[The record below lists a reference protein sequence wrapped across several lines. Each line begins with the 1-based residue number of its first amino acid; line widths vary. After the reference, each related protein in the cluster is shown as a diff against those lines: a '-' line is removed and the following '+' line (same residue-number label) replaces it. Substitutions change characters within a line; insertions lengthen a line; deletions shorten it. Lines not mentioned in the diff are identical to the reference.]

1 MASEPAR
8 APATALLALLSA
20 TLAGCGWEPGIW
32 SGAIKVEPPKTKAA
46 ELTAVAVATLDGPV
60 KARRG
65 GRVQA
70 LRARAGDVVAE
81 GDALIEFE
89 DLALEESKAALR
101 REIKELRAAH
111 AVAAATPAATERTAS
126 RDLRMAAL
134 EQLEETHRRA
144 SEEFQRWTE
153 LFKEGLA
160 ARLDFEEKRRE
171 FEALSTRL
179 REARA
184 AAIQET
190 ETETEAPSEP
200 AELRRS
206 QRLLE
211 RLHELPKTYLVTS
224 PWDGTVKDLLVAV
237 GDMPGRGAVVATVAR
252 AASLMLVAEI
262 SHGTTVVAIDEACGV
277 PGPLA
282 FSRRDATLELA
293 APTPQLRPGDECRL
307 AVSIRE

>member
-1 MASEPAR
+1 MAPEPAK
-8 APATALLALLSA
+8 APASALLALLSA
-20 TLAGCGWEPGIW
+20 MVAGCGWEPGIW
-32 SGAIKVEPPKTKAA
+32 SGAIELEPPKTNTA
-46 ELTAVAVATLDGPV
+46 ELTAVAVATLDAPV

-65 GRVQA
+65 GRVLA
-70 LRARAGDVVAE
+70 LRARIGDVVSE

-89 DLALEESKAALR
+89 DLALEESKAAVR
-101 REIKELRAAH
+101 REIEELRAAH
-111 AVAAATPAATERTAS
+111 AVAAATPAATERSAS

-134 EQLEETHRRA
+134 NQLEETHRRA

-153 LFKEGLA
+153 LFEEGLA
-160 ARLDFEEKRRE
+160 ARLDFEAKRQE

-184 AAIQET
+184 AATQET
-190 ETETEAPSEP
+190 EAEAPSEP

-211 RLHELPKTYLVTS
+211 RLQELPKTYLVKTA
-224 PWDGTVKDLLVAV
+224 WDGTVKELLVAV
-237 GDMPGRGAVVATVAR
+237 GDVPERGAVVATVAR
-252 AASLMLVAEI
+252 AALPMLVTEI
-262 SHGTTVVAIDEACGV
+262 SPGTTVVAIEEACGV

-282 FSRRDATLELA
+282 FSRRGATLELA
-293 APTPQLRPGDECRL
+293 APTPRLRPGDECRL

>member
-20 TLAGCGWEPGIW
+20 TLAGCGWEPGILA
-32 SGAIKVEPPKTKAA
+32 GEIEVEPPKTKAA

-65 GRVQA
+65 GRVLA
-70 LRARAGDVVAE
+70 MRARIGDVVAE

-89 DLALEESKAALR
+89 DLALEESKAAVR
-101 REIKELRAAH
+101 REIEELRAAH
-111 AVAAATPAATERTAS
+111 AVAAATPAATERSAS

-153 LFKEGLA
+153 LFEEGLA

-184 AAIQET
+184 AATQEPAT
-190 ETETEAPSEP
+190 EEPSEP

-211 RLHELPKTYLVTS
+211 RLQELPKTYLVKS
-224 PWDGTVKDLLVAV
+224 PWDGTVKDLRVAV
-237 GDMPGRGAVVATVAR
+237 GDLPGRGAVVATVAR
-252 AASLMLVAEI
+252 AASLILVAEI
-262 SHGTTVVAIDEACGV
+262 SPGTTVVAIEEACGV

-282 FSRRDATLELA
+282 FSRRDAMLELA
-293 APTPQLRPGDECRL
+293 APTPRLRPGNECRL

>member
-20 TLAGCGWEPGIW
+20 MLAGCGWEPGIW
-32 SGAIKVEPPKTKAA
+32 SGAIELEPPKANTA
-46 ELTAVAVATLDGPV
+46 ELTAVAVATLDAPV

-65 GRVQA
+65 GRVLA
-70 LRARAGDVVAE
+70 LRARIGDVVSE

-89 DLALEESKAALR
+89 DLALDESKAAVR
-101 REIKELRAAH
+101 REIEELRAAH
-111 AVAAATPAATERTAS
+111 AVAATERSAS

-134 EQLEETHRRA
+134 NQLEETHRRA

-153 LFKEGLA
+153 LFEEGLA
-160 ARLDFEEKRRE
+160 ARLDFEAKRQE
-171 FEALSTRL
+171 FEVLSTRL

-184 AAIQET
+184 AATQET
-190 ETETEAPSEP
+190 EAEAPSEP

-211 RLHELPKTYLVTS
+211 RLEELPKTYLVKS

-252 AASLMLVAEI
+252 AASPMLVAEI
-262 SHGTTVVAIDEACGV
+262 SPGTTVVAIEEACGV

-282 FSRRDATLELA
+282 FSRRGATLELA
-293 APTPQLRPGDECRL
+293 APTPRLRPGDECRL

>member
-32 SGAIKVEPPKTKAA
+32 SGAIDVEPPETKAV

-65 GRVQA
+65 GRVLA
-70 LRARAGDVVAE
+70 MRARIGDVVAE

-89 DLALEESKAALR
+89 DLALEESKAAVR
-101 REIKELRAAH
+101 REIEELRAAH
-111 AVAAATPAATERTAS
+111 AVAAATPAATERSAS

-153 LFKEGLA
+153 LFEEGLA

-184 AAIQET
+184 AATHESAT
-190 ETETEAPSEP
+190 EEPSEP

-211 RLHELPKTYLVTS
+211 RLQELPKTYLVKS
-224 PWDGTVKDLLVAV
+224 PWDGTVKDLPVAA

-252 AASLMLVAEI
+252 ATSLMLVAEI
-262 SHGTTVVAIDEACGV
+262 SPGTTVVAIDEACGV

-282 FSRRDATLELA
+282 FSRRDATLKLA

>member
-8 APATALLALLSA
+8 APATALLALISA
-20 TLAGCGWEPGIW
+20 TLAGCGWEPGILA
-32 SGAIKVEPPKTKAA
+32 GEIEVEPPKTKAA

-65 GRVQA
+65 GRVLA
-70 LRARAGDVVAE
+70 MRARIGDVVAE

-89 DLALEESKAALR
+89 DLALEESKAAVR
-101 REIKELRAAH
+101 REIEELRAAH
-111 AVAAATPAATERTAS
+111 AVAAATPAATERSAS

-153 LFKEGLA
+153 LFEEGLA

-171 FEALSTRL
+171 FEALRTRL

-184 AAIQET
+184 AATHEPAT
-190 ETETEAPSEP
+190 EEPSEP

-211 RLHELPKTYLVTS
+211 RLQELPKTYLVKS
-224 PWDGTVKDLLVAV
+224 PWDGTVKDLPVAA

-252 AASLMLVAEI
+252 ATSLMLVAEI
-262 SHGTTVVAIDEACGV
+262 SLGTTVVAIDKACGV

-282 FSRRDATLELA
+282 FSRRGRNAQAGSADTA
-293 APTPQLRPGDECRL
+293 ASTGGRMPAGGVD
-307 AVSIRE
+307 

>member
-8 APATALLALLSA
+8 APAAALLALISA
-20 TLAGCGWEPGIW
+20 TLAGCGWEPGILA
-32 SGAIKVEPPKTKAA
+32 GEIEVEPPKTKAA
-46 ELTAVAVATLDGPV
+46 ELTAVAMATLDGPV

-65 GRVQA
+65 GRVLA
-70 LRARAGDVVAE
+70 LRARTGDVVNA

-89 DLALEESKAALR
+89 DLALEESKAAVR
-101 REIKELRAAH
+101 REIEDLRAAH
-111 AVAAATPAATERTAS
+111 AAAGATPAATERSAS

-153 LFKEGLA
+153 LFEEGLA
-160 ARLDFEEKRRE
+160 ARLDFEEKRQE

-184 AAIQET
+184 AATQET
-190 ETETEAPSEP
+190 ATEEPSEP
-200 AELRRS
+200 AELRRA

-211 RLHELPKTYLVTS
+211 RLQELPKTYLVKS
-224 PWDGTVKDLLVAV
+224 PWDGAVKDLLVAA

-252 AASLMLVAEI
+252 AASTVLVAQI
-262 SHGTTVVAIDEACGV
+262 SPGTTVVVIEEACGV

-282 FSRRDATLELA
+282 FSRRDATLKLA

>member
-20 TLAGCGWEPGIW
+20 TVAGCGWEPGIW
-32 SGAIKVEPPKTKAA
+32 NGAIELEPPGTNTA
-46 ELTAVAVATLDGPV
+46 ELTAVAVATLDAPV

-65 GRVQA
+65 GRVLA
-70 LRARAGDVVAE
+70 LRTGTGEAVSA

-89 DLALEESKAALR
+89 DLALEESKAAVR
-101 REIKELRAAH
+101 REIEDLRAAH
-111 AVAAATPAATERTAS
+111 AAAGATPAETERSAS

-153 LFKEGLA
+153 LFEEGLA

-171 FEALSTRL
+171 FEALSGRL

-190 ETETEAPSEP
+190 EAEAPSEP

-211 RLHELPKTYLVTS
+211 RLQELPKTYLVKTA
-224 PWDGTVKDLLVAV
+224 WDGTVKELLVAV
-237 GDMPGRGAVVATVAR
+237 GDVPGRGAVVATVAR
-252 AASLMLVAEI
+252 AALPVLVAKVAP
-262 SHGTTVVAIDEACGV
+262 GTAVVAIEEACGV

-293 APTPQLRPGDECRL
+293 APTPRLRPGDECRL

>member
-32 SGAIKVEPPKTKAA
+32 SGAIDVEPPKTMAA

-65 GRVQA
+65 GRVLA
-70 LRARAGDVVAE
+70 MRARIGDVVAE

-89 DLALEESKAALR
+89 DLALEESKAAVR
-101 REIKELRAAH
+101 REIEDLRAAH
-111 AVAAATPAATERTAS
+111 AAAAATPAATERSAS

-153 LFKEGLA
+153 LFEEGLA

-184 AAIQET
+184 AATQEPAT
-190 ETETEAPSEP
+190 EEPSEP
-200 AELRRS
+200 AELRRA

-211 RLHELPKTYLVTS
+211 RLQELPKTYLVKS
-224 PWDGTVKDLLVAV
+224 PWDGTVKDLPVAA

-252 AASLMLVAEI
+252 ATSLMLVAEI
-262 SHGTTVVAIDEACGV
+262 SPGTTVVAIDKACGV

-282 FSRRDATLELA
+282 FSRRDATLKLA

>member
-20 TLAGCGWEPGIW
+20 MLAGCGWEPGIW
-32 SGAIKVEPPKTKAA
+32 SGAIELEPPKANTA
-46 ELTAVAVATLDGPV
+46 ELTAVAVATLDAPV

-65 GRVQA
+65 GRVLA
-70 LRARAGDVVAE
+70 LRARIGDVVSE

-89 DLALEESKAALR
+89 DLALAESKAAVR
-101 REIKELRAAH
+101 REIEELRAAH
-111 AVAAATPAATERTAS
+111 AVAAATPAATERSAS

-134 EQLEETHRRA
+134 NQLEETHRRA

-153 LFKEGLA
+153 LFEEGLA
-160 ARLDFEEKRRE
+160 ARLDFEAKRQE
-171 FEALSTRL
+171 FEVLSTRL

-184 AAIQET
+184 AATQET
-190 ETETEAPSEP
+190 AAEAPSEP

-211 RLHELPKTYLVTS
+211 RLQELPKTYLVKTA
-224 PWDGTVKDLLVAV
+224 WDGTVQELLVAV
-237 GDMPGRGAVVATVAR
+237 GDVPERGAVVATVAR
-252 AASLMLVAEI
+252 AASPMLVAEI
-262 SHGTTVVAIDEACGV
+262 SPGTTVVAIEEACGV

-282 FSRRDATLELA
+282 FSRRGATLEVA
-293 APTPQLRPGDECRL
+293 APTPRLRPGDECRL